1 MTAPNCIFCAIV
13 EGTEPC
19 ASVEEDERTLAFMDR
34 APANPGHVLVI
45 PKRHSADMWDV
56 PEEDALAVMATALRV
71 ARRIQIGLDADGL
84 NLMQATREA
93 GFQDVFH
100 FHVHVI
106 PRYHGD
112 AIVPPWPLDH
122 RAGNNEELRGIAE
135 RLRQVTL

>member
-56 PEEDALAVMATALRV
+56 PEEDALAVMAPALRV

-122 RAGNNEELRGIAE
+122 RVGNNEGLRGIAE
-135 RLRQVTL
+135 RLRHVTL